1 MSERWRC
8 FIAIPIGE
16 ALATSLRAASVPWRA
31 ALSGA
36 DIRWLERDAWHV
48 TLAFLGDVDAD
59 EIPGIE
65 AQLPDLVAG
74 MGPIL
79 LVPDAVLPWPRAEEA
94 RTLSCRLRP
103 ETGIGELH
111 NRVAGALGATERR
124 RFRPHITLGRVRG
137 GRRIDLVDHP
147 ATSPAPELPTS
158 VAEEVVLYR
167 SHQGATSTTY
177 EAIARV
183 PLATVPA

>member
-8 FIAIPIGE
+8 FVAIPIGE
-16 ALATSLRAASVPWRA
+16 ALAASLRNASVPWRA

-36 DIRWLERDAWHV
+36 DIRWLEPDAWHV

-59 EIPGIE
+59 RIPSIE
-65 AQLPDLVAG
+65 AQLPGLVAG
-74 MGPIL
+74 MGPVL
-79 LVPDAVLPWPRAEEA
+79 LVPDAVVPWPRADEA
-94 RTLSCRLRP
+94 RTVSCRLRP
-103 ETGIGELH
+103 DAGIGELH

-137 GRRIDLVDHP
+137 GRRIDLADHP
-147 ATSPAPELPTS
+147 ATSPVPELPTS
-158 VAEEVVLYR
+158 VAQEVVLYR
-167 SHQGATSTTY
+167 SHRDSTSTTY

-183 PLATVPA
+183 PLAGVRA

>member
-8 FIAIPIGE
+8 FVAIPIGE
-16 ALATSLRAASVPWRA
+16 ALAASLRSASVPWRS
-31 ALSGA
+31 ALTGA
-36 DIRWLERDAWHV
+36 DIRWREPDAWHV
-48 TLAFLGDVDAD
+48 TLSILGDVHAD
-59 EIPGIE
+59 RIPSIE

-74 MGPIL
+74 IHPVL
-79 LVPDAVLPWPRAEEA
+79 LVPDGVVPWPRADEA
-94 RTLSCRLRP
+94 RTVSCRLRP

-137 GRRIDLVDHP
+137 GRRIEVADHP
-147 ATSPAPELPTS
+147 AALPTPELPTS

-167 SHQGATSTTY
+167 SHQDATSTTY
-177 EAIARV
+177 EALARA
-183 PLATVPA
+183 PLGAMPA